1 METLPTTPSFISCF
15 AKLKD
20 PRKEEKINHK
30 LSEILLIVLCGTIC
44 GANSWRDYVEFGK
57 SKLSYL
63 EKFSDFANGIP
74 SKNTIVLN
82 MLRKAKMK
90 KYNQSSLKGLKKIAG
105 WDNATLDS
113 IICQNF

>member
-44 GANSWRDYVEFGK
+44 GANSWRDYVTDI
-57 SKLSYL
+57 SAILLIDYL
-63 EKFSDFANGIP
+63 NIK
-74 SKNTIVLN
+74 
-82 MLRKAKMK
+82 
-90 KYNQSSLKGLKKIAG
+90 
-105 WDNATLDS
+105 
-113 IICQNF
+113 

>member
-1 METLPTTPSFISCF
+1 MI
-15 AKLKD
+15 K
-20 PRKEEKINHK
+20 H
-30 LSEILLIVLCGTIC
+30 
-44 GANSWRDYVEFGK
+44 
-57 SKLSYL
+57 
-63 EKFSDFANGIP
+63 
-74 SKNTIVLN
+74 IVLN